1 MLAEIREFLDR
12 IHKIN
17 RMIALSNTIDFRW
30 LMRNGRIGMDSTWLT
45 TSPCLSARTRRFFL
59 NYEF

>member
-17 RMIALSNTIDFRW
+17 RMIALSNTIDFGIRV
-30 LMRNGRIGMDSTWLT
+30 
-45 TSPCLSARTRRFFL
+45 L
-59 NYEF
+59 NCFISGCVFNLAWNLG